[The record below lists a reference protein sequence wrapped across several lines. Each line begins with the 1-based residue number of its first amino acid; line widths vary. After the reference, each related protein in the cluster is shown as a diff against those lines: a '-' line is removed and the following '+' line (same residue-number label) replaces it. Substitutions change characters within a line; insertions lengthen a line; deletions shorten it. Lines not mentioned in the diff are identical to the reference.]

1 MNPIGQIPDNL
12 GLLVGAAGVTVTE
25 QNILADREREDMRRL
40 VKCMPSRT
48 LPRH

>member
-25 QNILADREREDMRRL
+25 QNILADRKREDMR
-40 VKCMPSRT
+40 
-48 LPRH
+48 